1 MPVVIKRDG
10 YRTPFDETRIRD
22 AVVAAASSAGIDDVA
37 YATEVALQVRQ
48 SVAELEQVD
57 IHDLQD
63 AVENQLME
71 GPYKQLARVYIEYRH
86 DRDIHRELSSRLNRE
101 IRGLVEQSNAAL
113 LNENANKDSKVIPTQ
128 RDLLAGIVAKHYATR
143 HILPK
148 DVVDRK
154 SVV

>member
-63 AVENQLME
+63 
-71 GPYKQLARVYIEYRH
+71 
-86 DRDIHRELSSRLNRE
+86 E
-101 IRGLVEQSNAAL
+101 IGRAHV
-113 LNENANKDSKVIPTQ
+113 
-128 RDLLAGIVAKHYATR
+128 
-143 HILPK
+143 
-148 DVVDRK
+148 
-154 SVV
+154 